1 MPVPTLV
8 YMLCCVPFQLSLVQ
22 GCLLSVCPVLTP
34 STPSHSLNLRF
45 LSVVPATLANQ
56 SVAMRPCVFC
66 GKQIIA
72 QLQRCPHCREEVP
85 RVQLAFRPR
94 TGGRQQIRRGLLY
107 MLLAG
112 VIQYFAS
119 GASGFTVP
127 VQIPPPV
134 TTYLAPAVFVS
145 GLGLL
150 IYGLVL
156 RSKS

>member
-1 MPVPTLV
+1 MPAALEN
-8 YMLCCVPFQLSLVQ
+8 Q
-22 GCLLSVCPVLTP
+22 VL
-34 STPSHSLNLRF
+34 
-45 LSVVPATLANQ
+45 AT
-56 SVAMRPCVFC
+56 RPCVYC
-66 GKQIIA
+66 GKQM
-72 QLQRCPHCREEVP
+72 LTTLSRCPHCREEIPQVH
-85 RVQLAFRPR
+85 LSSRPR

-119 GASGFTVP
+119 GASGYTVP
-127 VQIPPPV
+127 VQVSPLI

-150 IYGLVL
+150 IYGFIL